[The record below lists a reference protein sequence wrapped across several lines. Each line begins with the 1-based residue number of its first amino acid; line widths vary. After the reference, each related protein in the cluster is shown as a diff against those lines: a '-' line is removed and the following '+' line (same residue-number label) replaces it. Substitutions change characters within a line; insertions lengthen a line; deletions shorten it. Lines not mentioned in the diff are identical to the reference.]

1 MKDIKQYITEAKY
14 KFDYTKDTIPFP
26 DWDEMK
32 VNKKFEYK
40 KSVKCN
46 AYQKGA
52 IEQYFGW
59 LTQWLNKMAPQFIKQ
74 IEKDD
79 IDFSKPIA
87 IDLPSGLKGDLRLDW
102 DLYWRDGKP
111 YGSVKG
117 AEIQVSRFCP
127 SNVSN
132 SRYYDIKS
140 ALETYELPEKIE
152 VK

>member
-1 MKDIKQYITEAKY
+1 
-14 KFDYTKDTIPFP
+14 
-26 DWDEMK
+26 MK

-127 SNVSN
+127 SNVRN
-132 SRYYDIKS
+132 SEYYEIKS